1 VPNQDATDCPDGCDL
16 LTAFLVDNRI
26 TKAAAARA
34 LGVSPPAIHCWLTRR
49 WMPSGPAKL
58 AIETWTSG
66 RVPSASWPTVDRR
79 SGREAVMPF
88 NKRRAS

>member
-1 VPNQDATDCPDGCDL
+1 VTNRDAPDGCDL
-16 LTAFLVDNRI
+16 LTDFLLSNGI

-49 WMPSGPAKL
+49 WMPSEPVKL